1 MQANR
6 MAFVN
11 SEYWKTSSYMST
23 IMSSYFLSTLV
34 SIVEFAQSDITTLI
48 QDWLNV
54 VQYITS
60 LSSQHQLPDHPQSE
74 AMQAVQALTES
85 LEPQAKPLSISAL
98 SQLMLRKDASISSCA
113 RDVII
118 KPLFSSGQSI
128 DYIKAEINQWQDLII
143 DTYLKLKE
151 DSNTR

>member
-1 MQANR
+1 
-6 MAFVN
+6 
-11 SEYWKTSSYMST
+11 
-23 IMSSYFLSTLV
+23 
-34 SIVEFAQSDITTLI
+34 
-48 QDWLNV
+48 
-54 VQYITS
+54 
-60 LSSQHQLPDHPQSE
+60 
-74 AMQAVQALTES
+74 
-85 LEPQAKPLSISAL
+85 
-98 SQLMLRKDASISSCA
+98 MLRKDASISSCA

>member
-1 MQANR
+1 MQA
-6 MAFVN
+6 
-11 SEYWKTSSYMST
+11 
-23 IMSSYFLSTLV
+23 L
-34 SIVEFAQSDITTLI
+34 
-48 QDWLNV
+48 
-54 VQYITS
+54 
-60 LSSQHQLPDHPQSE
+60 
-74 AMQAVQALTES
+74 QALSES
-85 LEPQAKPLSISAL
+85 LESSAKPLSISAL

-151 DSNTR
+151 DSNTRQTVEESANFRRVQTGGPNTFLHSNSQGSESLDQIG